1 MTKTKLL
8 ISALVLSAFTVTG
21 FAADPKPPVK
31 ATEKPKV
38 LKPCTD
44 GQTTDCRVVK
54 KVEKNQPAKKPVKKD
69 EKKK

>member
-8 ISALVLSAFTVTG
+8 ISSLILTAFTSTG

-38 LKPCTD
+38 LKPCKPGETK
-44 GQTTDCRVVK
+44 DCHVVK
-54 KVEKNQPAKKPVKKD
+54 KVEKKQPEKKKPVNKEAKK
-69 EKKK
+69 